1 MKNRIINR
9 VALALLSAASML
21 AANTGSSASLA
32 VDLYAKLV
40 YLNPTT
46 GDASATAVA
55 GSIPMWGFTT
65 SSAADALA
73 SVPGPQINVDLTVN
87 DGLAITVHNGLPE
100 PVSVVIP
107 SLNGSAEAG
116 QPVRFDAAD
125 PNYSNRVRSF
135 VPEATTGGSRTFTW
149 TNLKPGTFVYHSG
162 SHPALQVQMGL
173 FGMVTVK
180 VAAAQAYPGVAI
192 GLGGEVPV
200 IFSEIDPV
208 LHDVVNSNLYGPG
221 KTISST
227 IHSKPSIFLINGR
240 TYDAAGSIAGTP
252 ALAPALKNGW
262 TTLFRVINAGWNSH
276 IPSLTGPLPSGSA
289 NYLQVIAE
297 DGEPYTYPKTLYA
310 PNMSALKT
318 MDIQF
323 TPPAGAGS
331 QEYQFSDRK
340 LGLANGGGMFRK
352 VDAANETTVCTAA
365 AISVGPASQGVP
377 PGGNVTFNVTASASS
392 TAPLVYQWRKDGVN
406 IAGANSS
413 TLTLVSVS
421 SAASGSYDV
430 LVGNGCGSAISQA
443 AVLSVLPCVA
453 PTLATITPASQSVT
467 YGANVT
473 INSSVNGSAP
483 LTLQWRKYSTT
494 LPTSTF
500 AVVPGQIS
508 STLSLSGVTSTDA
521 GNYRLFVGNGCG
533 STLSGNATLA
543 VTCGAIS
550 VGTAPSNLTVP
561 PGQDAIFTVV
571 ATGTTPLT
579 YQWQRRDGNT
589 GSTYTNVPNG
599 GNVSG
604 ATTATLTL
612 TGVVAADAG
621 RYRVVITNPCGQ
633 QTTSGGTAVNG
644 NLTVGCV
651 ATAITTAPAN
661 VSFGTG
667 TTASLSVVATGS
679 APLTYQWQKRLGTT
693 TTYNN
698 VVNGG
703 LISGATSAT
712 LTFTG
717 VTAADAGRY
726 RVVITNPC
734 GGQTTSGGTAG
745 SGNLTVTP

>member
-9 VALALLSAASML
+9 VALALLGAASML

-55 GSIPMWGFTT
+55 GSIPMWGF
-65 SSAADALA
+65 AATADGLA

-100 PVSVVIP
+100 PISVVIP

-125 PNYSNRVRSF
+125 PNYANRVRSF
-135 VPEATTGGSRTFTW
+135 VPEVANGGSRTFTW

-173 FGMVTVK
+173 FGMVTIK
-180 VAAAQAYPGVAI
+180 VAATQAYPGVAL

-208 LHDVVNSNLYGPG
+208 LHEAVAANDYGAG

-240 TYDAAGSIAGTP
+240 TYDPAGSIAGTP
-252 ALAPALKNGW
+252 ELAPALKNGW

-297 DGEPYTYPKTLYA
+297 DGEPYAYPKTLYA

-352 VDAANETTVCTAA
+352 LAAADEASVCTAA
-365 AISVGPASQGVP
+365 AISVGPTSQGVA

-392 TAPLVYQWRKDGVN
+392 TAPLVYQWRKDGAN
-406 IAGANSS
+406 LAGANSS
-413 TLTLVSVS
+413 SLTLVGVT

-473 INSSVNGSAP
+473 IGSSFNGSAP
-483 LTLQWRKYSTT
+483 LTFQWRKYSGP
-494 LPTSTF
+494 LSTSTF
-500 AVVPGQIS
+500 TVVPGQSS
-508 STLSLSGVTSTDA
+508 STLSLSGVTPADA

-543 VTCGAIS
+543 VNCATTLL
-550 VGTAPSNLTVP
+550 VGPANLTVP
-561 PGQDAIFTVV
+561 PGQHANFTVA
-571 ATGTTPLT
+571 ATGSTPLT
-579 YQWQRRDGNT
+579 YQWQKRSGNS
-589 GSTYTNVPNG
+589 GSTFTNVPNG

-621 RYRVVITNPCGQ
+621 RYRVLVTNPCGV
-633 QTTSGGTAVNG
+633 TVDSGNNALVG
-644 NLTVGCV
+644 NLTVGC
-651 ATAITTAPAN
+651 ATTVILPPAN
-661 VSFGTG
+661 VTTATG
-667 TTASLSVVATGS
+667 TTASFTGSVVTGTT
-679 APLTYQWQKRLGTT
+679 PLTYQWQKRVGNTS
-693 TTYNN
+693 TYAN
-698 VVNGG
+698 VTNGG
-703 LISGATSAT
+703 TISGATTAT
-712 LTFTG
+712 LTITG

-726 RVVITNPC
+726 RVVVTNPC
-734 GGQTTSGGTAG
+734 AVSVNSGNTATF
-745 SGNLTVTP
+745 GNLTVNP